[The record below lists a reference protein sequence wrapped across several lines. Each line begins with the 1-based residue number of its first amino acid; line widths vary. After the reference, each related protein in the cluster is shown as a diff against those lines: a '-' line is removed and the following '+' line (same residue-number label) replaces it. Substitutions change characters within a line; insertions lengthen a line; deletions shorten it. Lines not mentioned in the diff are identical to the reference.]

1 MILQLI
7 GQKHFNLKL
16 VLNFKKNRNFFYQKC
31 KLHYLENF
39 KISSLGLN
47 MKNIKRLFIFISLST
62 FGSSAFLSEGIAV
75 IDYNAIFLGTD
86 LARERI
92 DDLRDSS
99 DYKDL
104 TDEAQSKDSER
115 IKLAE
120 KLKKDESTLSDT
132 EKEDILKKIQTLY
145 QSIQLLSQQ
154 IQAKEQEV
162 TQKLQADQAEVV
174 QKVVNELIKAKKIKM
189 LLNSQALLAFDR
201 TDEKVNLTPEVVD
214 LINKEQKK

>member
-1 MILQLI
+1 M
-7 GQKHFNLKL
+7 K
-16 VLNFKKNRNFFYQKC
+16 NFKR
-31 KLHYLENF
+31 
-39 KISSLGLN
+39 I
-47 MKNIKRLFIFISLST
+47 FIFISLSF
-62 FGSSAFLSEGIAV
+62 FGSSAFLSDGIAV

-120 KLKKDESTLSDT
+120 RLKKEDSTLSDS
-132 EKEDILKKIQTLY
+132 EKEEILKKIQTLY

-174 QKVVNELIKAKKIKM
+174 QQVVNELIKAKKIKM

-201 TDEKVNLTPEVVD
+201 SDEKINLTPEVVD
-214 LINKEQKK
+214 LINKEQK

>member
-1 MILQLI
+1 
-7 GQKHFNLKL
+7 
-16 VLNFKKNRNFFYQKC
+16 
-31 KLHYLENF
+31 
-39 KISSLGLN
+39 
-47 MKNIKRLFIFISLST
+47 MKNIKRIFIFISLSL
-62 FGSSAFLSEGIAV
+62 FGNTVFLSEGIAV

-92 DDLRDSS
+92 DDLRESS

-120 KLKKDESTLSDT
+120 RLKKEESTLSDE
-132 EKEDILKKIQTLY
+132 EKEEILKKVQTLY

-201 TDEKVNLTPEVVD
+201 ADEKVNLTPEVVD

>member
-1 MILQLI
+1 MNIVKKI
-7 GQKHFNLKL
+7 T
-16 VLNFKKNRNFFYQKC
+16 VL
-31 KLHYLENF
+31 
-39 KISSLGLN
+39 
-47 MKNIKRLFIFISLST
+47 ISLMFFSNI
-62 FGSSAFLSEGIAV
+62 SFLMEGIAV

-120 KLKKDESTLSDT
+120 RLQKEESTLSDE
-132 EKEDILKKIQTLY
+132 EKEEILKKVQTLY

-162 TQKLQADQAEVV
+162 TQKLQADQAEIV

-201 TDEKVNLTPEVVD
+201 TDEKINLTPEVVD
-214 LINKEQKK
+214 LINKERK

>member
-1 MILQLI
+1 MKYI
-7 GQKHFNLKL
+7 
-16 VLNFKKNRNFFYQKC
+16 
-31 KLHYLENF
+31 
-39 KISSLGLN
+39 
-47 MKNIKRLFIFISLST
+47 KNIIIFSSILV
-62 FGSSAFLSEGIAV
+62 FGNSAFLLEGIAV
-75 IDYNAIFLGTD
+75 IDYQAIFLGTD

-92 DDLRDSS
+92 DDLRESS
-99 DYKDL
+99 DYKEL

-120 KLKKDESTLSDT
+120 KLKKDEATLSDS
-132 EKEDILKKIQTLY
+132 EKEEMLKKIQTLY

-162 TQKLQADQAEVV
+162 TQKLQADQAEAV

-201 TDEKVNLTPEVVD
+201 SDEKINLTPEVVD
-214 LINKEQKK
+214 LINKEQK

>member
-1 MILQLI
+1 M
-7 GQKHFNLKL
+7 N
-16 VLNFKKNRNFFYQKC
+16 
-31 KLHYLENF
+31 
-39 KISSLGLN
+39 
-47 MKNIKRLFIFISLST
+47 NIKKIFIFITLT
-62 FGSSAFLSEGIAV
+62 FFANTVFLLEGIAV

-120 KLKKDESTLSDT
+120 KLKKEESTLSDS
-132 EKEDILKKIQTLY
+132 EKEDILKKVQTLY

-162 TQKLQADQAEVV
+162 TQTLQADQAEVV

-201 TDEKVNLTPEVVD
+201 ADEKVNLTPEVVD
-214 LINKEQKK
+214 LINKEQK

>member
-1 MILQLI
+1 
-7 GQKHFNLKL
+7 
-16 VLNFKKNRNFFYQKC
+16 
-31 KLHYLENF
+31 
-39 KISSLGLN
+39 
-47 MKNIKRLFIFISLST
+47 MKNIKRIFIFISLSF

-104 TDEAQSKDSER
+104 TDEAQAKDSER

-120 KLKKDESTLSDT
+120 KLKKDESTLSDS
-132 EKEDILKKIQTLY
+132 EKEEILKRAQSLL

-154 IQAKEQEV
+154 IQAKGQEV
-162 TQKLQADQAEVV
+162 SQKNIADQTEAF
-174 QKVVNELIKAKKIKM
+174 QKIGDELIKAKKIKM
-189 LLNSQALLAFDR
+189 LFRAEALLAFDR
-201 TDEKVNLTPEVVD
+201 SDNTVNLTTEFID
-214 LINKEQKK
+214 LMNKEQKK

>member
-1 MILQLI
+1 
-7 GQKHFNLKL
+7 
-16 VLNFKKNRNFFYQKC
+16 
-31 KLHYLENF
+31 
-39 KISSLGLN
+39 
-47 MKNIKRLFIFISLST
+47 MKNIKRIFIFISLSF

-120 KLKKDESTLSDT
+120 KIESIIRESVKPMSNSGDIKIVGDWSHQPSDWCH
-132 EKEDILKKIQTLY
+132 
-145 QSIQLLSQQ
+145 
-154 IQAKEQEV
+154 
-162 TQKLQADQAEVV
+162 
-174 QKVVNELIKAKKIKM
+174 
-189 LLNSQALLAFDR
+189 
-201 TDEKVNLTPEVVD
+201 
-214 LINKEQKK
+214 

>member
-1 MILQLI
+1 MKSI
-7 GQKHFNLKL
+7 KKL
-16 VLNFKKNRNFFYQKC
+16 L
-31 KLHYLENF
+31 
-39 KISSLGLN
+39 
-47 MKNIKRLFIFISLST
+47 IFISLSFFT
-62 FGSSAFLSEGIAV
+62 STVFLSEGIAV

-86 LARERI
+86 MARERI

-120 KLKKDESTLSDT
+120 KLKKDESTLSDD
-132 EKEDILKKIQTLY
+132 EKEEILKKIQTLY

-162 TQKLQADQAEVV
+162 TQKLQADQAEIV

-201 TDEKVNLTPEVVD
+201 SDEKVNLTPEVVD

>member
-1 MILQLI
+1 MKTIKNLI
-7 GQKHFNLKL
+7 IFTSIT
-16 VLNFKKNRNFFYQKC
+16 FF
-31 KLHYLENF
+31 
-39 KISSLGLN
+39 G
-47 MKNIKRLFIFISLST
+47 
-62 FGSSAFLSEGIAV
+62 GSAFLSEGIAV

-120 KLKKDESTLSDT
+120 RLKKDESTLSDA

-154 IQAKEQEV
+154 IQAKEQEI
-162 TQKLQADQAEVV
+162 TQKLQADQAEIV

-201 TDEKVNLTPEVVD
+201 SDEKINLTPEVVD

>member
-1 MILQLI
+1 MKTI
-7 GQKHFNLKL
+7 
-16 VLNFKKNRNFFYQKC
+16 
-31 KLHYLENF
+31 
-39 KISSLGLN
+39 
-47 MKNIKRLFIFISLST
+47 KNIIIFTSILF
-62 FGSSAFLSEGIAV
+62 FGNTAFLSDGIAV

-92 DDLRDSS
+92 DDLRESS

-120 KLKKDESTLSDT
+120 KLKKDESTLSDA

-162 TQKLQADQAEVV
+162 TQKLQADQAEIV

-201 TDEKVNLTPEVVD
+201 SDEKINLTPEVVD
-214 LINKEQKK
+214 LINKEQRK

>member
-1 MILQLI
+1 
-7 GQKHFNLKL
+7 
-16 VLNFKKNRNFFYQKC
+16 
-31 KLHYLENF
+31 
-39 KISSLGLN
+39 
-47 MKNIKRLFIFISLST
+47 MKNIKRILIFISLS
-62 FGSSAFLSEGIAV
+62 FFASSAFSSEGIAV

-92 DDLRDSS
+92 DDLRDSY

-104 TDEAQSKDSER
+104 TDEAQSKYSER

-120 KLKKDESTLSDT
+120 KLKKDESTLSDD
-132 EKEDILKKIQTLY
+132 EKEEILKKIQTLY

-162 TQKLQADQAEVV
+162 TQKLQADQAEAV

-201 TDEKVNLTPEVVD
+201 SDEKVNLTPEVID
-214 LINKEQKK
+214 LINKEQK

>member
-1 MILQLI
+1 M
-7 GQKHFNLKL
+7 
-16 VLNFKKNRNFFYQKC
+16 
-31 KLHYLENF
+31 E
-39 KISSLGLN
+39 
-47 MKNIKRLFIFISLST
+47 NIKRIFIFISLSF

-132 EKEDILKKIQTLY
+132 EKEEILKKIQTLY

-162 TQKLQADQAEVV
+162 TQKLQADQAESV

-201 TDEKVNLTPEVVD
+201 TDKKVNLTPEVVD

>member
-1 MILQLI
+1 
-7 GQKHFNLKL
+7 
-16 VLNFKKNRNFFYQKC
+16 
-31 KLHYLENF
+31 
-39 KISSLGLN
+39 
-47 MKNIKRLFIFISLST
+47 MKNIKRIFIFISLSLFVNT
-62 FGSSAFLSEGIAV
+62 VFLSEGIAV

-92 DDLRDSS
+92 DDLRESS

-120 KLKKDESTLSDT
+120 RLKKEESTLSDK
-132 EKEDILKKIQTLY
+132 EKEEILKKVQTLY

-162 TQKLQADQAEVV
+162 TQKLQADQAEAV

-201 TDEKVNLTPEVVD
+201 SDETVNLTPEVVD
-214 LINKEQKK
+214 LINKEQK

>member
-1 MILQLI
+1 MKKIKIVSLLVF
-7 GQKHFNLKL
+7 GLFFGNLS
-16 VLNFKKNRNFFYQKC
+16 FS
-31 KLHYLENF
+31 LE
-39 KISSLGLN
+39 GV
-47 MKNIKRLFIFISLST
+47 
-62 FGSSAFLSEGIAV
+62 AV

-92 DDLRDSS
+92 DDLRDSE

-104 TDEAQSKDSER
+104 TDEAAAKDGER
-115 IKLAE
+115 LKLAE
-120 KLKKDESTLSDT
+120 KLKKEESTLSDS
-132 EKEDILKKIQTLY
+132 EKEDIVKKVQTLF

-189 LLNSQALLAFDR
+189 LLNAQALLVYDR
-201 TDEKVNLTPEVVD
+201 SDEKINLTPEVVD

>member
-1 MILQLI
+1 
-7 GQKHFNLKL
+7 
-16 VLNFKKNRNFFYQKC
+16 
-31 KLHYLENF
+31 
-39 KISSLGLN
+39 
-47 MKNIKRLFIFISLST
+47 MKNIKRITIFISLSF

-120 KLKKDESTLSDT
+120 KLKKDESTLSDN
-132 EKEDILKKIQTLY
+132 EKEEILKKIQTLY

-201 TDEKVNLTPEVVD
+201 ADEKVNLTPEVVD
-214 LINKEQKK
+214 LINQEQKK

>member
-1 MILQLI
+1 MSII
-7 GQKHFNLKL
+7 KKIT
-16 VLNFKKNRNFFYQKC
+16 VL
-31 KLHYLENF
+31 
-39 KISSLGLN
+39 
-47 MKNIKRLFIFISLST
+47 ISLIFFSNI
-62 FGSSAFLSEGIAV
+62 SFLMEGIAV

-120 KLKKDESTLSDT
+120 RLQKEESTLSDE
-132 EKEDILKKIQTLY
+132 EKEEILKKVQTLY

-162 TQKLQADQAEVV
+162 TQKLQADQAEIV

-201 TDEKVNLTPEVVD
+201 TDEKINLTPEVVD
-214 LINKEQKK
+214 LINKERK

>member
-1 MILQLI
+1 
-7 GQKHFNLKL
+7 
-16 VLNFKKNRNFFYQKC
+16 
-31 KLHYLENF
+31 
-39 KISSLGLN
+39 

-120 KLKKDESTLSDT
+120 KLKKDESTISDT

-201 TDEKVNLTPEVVD
+201 SDEKVNLTPEVVD

>member
-1 MILQLI
+1 
-7 GQKHFNLKL
+7 
-16 VLNFKKNRNFFYQKC
+16 
-31 KLHYLENF
+31 
-39 KISSLGLN
+39 
-47 MKNIKRLFIFISLST
+47 MKNVKKLFIFVSLLF
-62 FGSSAFLSEGIAV
+62 FGNTAFLSDGIAV

-120 KLKKDESTLSDT
+120 KLKKEESTLSDS
-132 EKEDILKKIQTLY
+132 EKEEILKKVQTLY

-201 TDEKVNLTPEVVD
+201 SDEKVNLTPEVVD
-214 LINKEQKK
+214 LINKEQK

>member
-1 MILQLI
+1 MSIIKKITVLI
-7 GQKHFNLKL
+7 SL
-16 VLNFKKNRNFFYQKC
+16 VLF
-31 KLHYLENF
+31 
-39 KISSLGLN
+39 S
-47 MKNIKRLFIFISLST
+47 NI
-62 FGSSAFLSEGIAV
+62 AFLMEGIAV

-120 KLKKDESTLSDT
+120 KLQKEESTLSDE
-132 EKEDILKKIQTLY
+132 EKEEILKKVQTLY

-162 TQKLQADQAEVV
+162 TQKLQADQAEIV

-201 TDEKVNLTPEVVD
+201 TDEKINLTPEVVD
-214 LINKEQKK
+214 LINKERK

>member
-1 MILQLI
+1 MKKIKIVSLLAF
-7 GQKHFNLKL
+7 GLFFGNLS
-16 VLNFKKNRNFFYQKC
+16 FS
-31 KLHYLENF
+31 LE
-39 KISSLGLN
+39 GV
-47 MKNIKRLFIFISLST
+47 
-62 FGSSAFLSEGIAV
+62 AV

-86 LARERI
+86 LAKERI
-92 DDLRDSS
+92 DDLRDSE

-104 TDEAQSKDSER
+104 TDEAAAKDGER
-115 IKLAE
+115 LKLAE
-120 KLKKDESTLSDT
+120 KLNKEESTLSDS
-132 EKEDILKKIQTLY
+132 EKEDIVKKVQTLF

-189 LLNSQALLAFDR
+189 LLNAQALLAFDR
-201 TDEKVNLTPEVVD
+201 SDEKINLTPEVVD

>member
-1 MILQLI
+1 MKKIKNI
-7 GQKHFNLKL
+7 SIL
-16 VLNFKKNRNFFYQKC
+16 VLIMF
-31 KLHYLENF
+31 
-39 KISSLGLN
+39 
-47 MKNIKRLFIFISLST
+47 
-62 FGSSAFLSEGIAV
+62 FGSNAFMSEGIAV

-132 EKEDILKKIQTLY
+132 EKEEILKKIQTLY

-162 TQKLQADQAEVV
+162 TQKLQADQAEAV

-201 TDEKVNLTPEVVD
+201 SDEKVNLTPEVVD
-214 LINKEQKK
+214 LINKEQK

>member
-1 MILQLI
+1 MN
-7 GQKHFNLKL
+7 NLK
-16 VLNFKKNRNFFYQKC
+16 K
-31 KLHYLENF
+31 
-39 KISSLGLN
+39 
-47 MKNIKRLFIFISLST
+47 LFILISLLS
-62 FGSSAFLSEGIAV
+62 FGNLAYLLDGIAV

-120 KLKKDESTLSDT
+120 KLKKEESTLSQS
-132 EKEDILKKIQTLY
+132 EQEEILKKIQTLY

-162 TQKLQADQAEVV
+162 TQKLQADQAESV

-201 TDEKVNLTPEVVD
+201 TDEKINLTPEVVD
-214 LINKEQKK
+214 LINKEQKNK

>member
-1 MILQLI
+1 
-7 GQKHFNLKL
+7 
-16 VLNFKKNRNFFYQKC
+16 
-31 KLHYLENF
+31 
-39 KISSLGLN
+39 
-47 MKNIKRLFIFISLST
+47 MKNIKRIFIFISLSL
-62 FGSSAFLSEGIAV
+62 FGSSAFLSDGIAV

-132 EKEDILKKIQTLY
+132 EKEEILKKIQTLY

-162 TQKLQADQAEVV
+162 TQKLQADQAEAV

-201 TDEKVNLTPEVVD
+201 TDKKVNLTPEVVD

>member
-1 MILQLI
+1 
-7 GQKHFNLKL
+7 
-16 VLNFKKNRNFFYQKC
+16 
-31 KLHYLENF
+31 
-39 KISSLGLN
+39 
-47 MKNIKRLFIFISLST
+47 MKGIKRIFIFISLSF
-62 FGSSAFLSEGIAV
+62 FGSSAYLLEGIAV

-92 DDLRDSS
+92 DDLRESS

-120 KLKKDESTLSDT
+120 KLKKEESTLSDS
-132 EKEDILKKIQTLY
+132 EKEDILKKVQTLY

-162 TQKLQADQAEVV
+162 TQKLQADQAEAV

-201 TDEKVNLTPEVVD
+201 SDEKINLTPEVVD

>member
-1 MILQLI
+1 
-7 GQKHFNLKL
+7 
-16 VLNFKKNRNFFYQKC
+16 
-31 KLHYLENF
+31 
-39 KISSLGLN
+39 
-47 MKNIKRLFIFISLST
+47 MKNIKRIFIFISLSF
-62 FGSSAFLSEGIAV
+62 FGSSAYLLDGIAV
-75 IDYNAIFLGTD
+75 IDYNAIFIGTD

-104 TDEAQSKDSER
+104 TDEAKSKDSER

-120 KLKKDESTLSDT
+120 KLKKDESTLSDA
-132 EKEDILKKIQTLY
+132 EKEEILKKIQTLY

-162 TQKLQADQAEVV
+162 TQKLQADQAESV

-201 TDEKVNLTPEVVD
+201 TDKKVNLTPEVVD

>member
-1 MILQLI
+1 MNDI
-7 GQKHFNLKL
+7 
-16 VLNFKKNRNFFYQKC
+16 KK
-31 KLHYLENF
+31 
-39 KISSLGLN
+39 I
-47 MKNIKRLFIFISLST
+47 FIFITLT
-62 FGSSAFLSEGIAV
+62 FFANTVFLLEGIAV

-120 KLKKDESTLSDT
+120 KLKKEESTLSDS
-132 EKEDILKKIQTLY
+132 EKEDILKKVQTLY

-201 TDEKVNLTPEVVD
+201 ADEKVNLTPVVVD

>member
-1 MILQLI
+1 MKYI
-7 GQKHFNLKL
+7 
-16 VLNFKKNRNFFYQKC
+16 
-31 KLHYLENF
+31 
-39 KISSLGLN
+39 
-47 MKNIKRLFIFISLST
+47 KNIIIFSSILF
-62 FGSSAFLSEGIAV
+62 FGNSALLLEGIAV
-75 IDYNAIFLGTD
+75 IDYQAIFLGTD

-92 DDLRDSS
+92 DDLRESS

-104 TDEAQSKDSER
+104 TDEAQTKDSER

-120 KLKKDESTLSDT
+120 KLKKNEATLSDS
-132 EKEDILKKIQTLY
+132 EKEEMLKKIQTLY

-162 TQKLQADQAEVV
+162 TQKLQADQAEAV

-201 TDEKVNLTPEVVD
+201 SDEKVNLTPEVVD
-214 LINKEQKK
+214 LINKEQK

>member
-1 MILQLI
+1 
-7 GQKHFNLKL
+7 
-16 VLNFKKNRNFFYQKC
+16 
-31 KLHYLENF
+31 
-39 KISSLGLN
+39 
-47 MKNIKRLFIFISLST
+47 MKNIKRLFIFICLSL
-62 FGSSAFLSEGIAV
+62 FGNSAFLSEGIAV

-104 TDEAQSKDSER
+104 TEEAQSKDSER

-120 KLKKDESTLSDT
+120 KLKKDESTLSDS
-132 EKEDILKKIQTLY
+132 EKEEILKKIQTLY

-162 TQKLQADQAEVV
+162 TQKLQADQAEAV

-201 TDEKVNLTPEVVD
+201 SDKKVNLTPEVVD

>member
-1 MILQLI
+1 M
-7 GQKHFNLKL
+7 K
-16 VLNFKKNRNFFYQKC
+16 
-31 KLHYLENF
+31 
-39 KISSLGLN
+39 N
-47 MKNIKRLFIFISLST
+47 MKRLLFFISLT
-62 FGSSAFLSEGIAV
+62 FFGSSVFLSEGIAV

-86 LARERI
+86 MARERI

-120 KLKKDESTLSDT
+120 KLKKEESTLSDT
-132 EKEDILKKIQTLY
+132 EKEEILKKVQTLY

-201 TDEKVNLTPEVVD
+201 SDEKINLTPEVVD
-214 LINKEQKK
+214 LINKEQK

>member
-1 MILQLI
+1 
-7 GQKHFNLKL
+7 
-16 VLNFKKNRNFFYQKC
+16 
-31 KLHYLENF
+31 
-39 KISSLGLN
+39 
-47 MKNIKRLFIFISLST
+47 MKNIKRIFIFISLSF
-62 FGSSAFLSEGIAV
+62 FGNSLFLSEGIAV

-99 DYKDL
+99 DYKEL

-120 KLKKDESTLSDT
+120 KLKKDESTLSEA
-132 EKEDILKKIQTLY
+132 EKEEILKKIQTLY

-201 TDEKVNLTPEVVD
+201 SDEKVNLTPEVVD
-214 LINKEQKK
+214 LINKEQK

>member
-1 MILQLI
+1 
-7 GQKHFNLKL
+7 
-16 VLNFKKNRNFFYQKC
+16 
-31 KLHYLENF
+31 
-39 KISSLGLN
+39 
-47 MKNIKRLFIFISLST
+47 MKNIKRIFIFISLSF
-62 FGSSAFLSEGIAV
+62 FGSSAYLLDGIAV

-120 KLKKDESTLSDT
+120 KLKKDESTLSDA
-132 EKEDILKKIQTLY
+132 EKEEILKKIQTLY

-162 TQKLQADQAEVV
+162 TQKLQADQAESV

-201 TDEKVNLTPEVVD
+201 SDEKVNLTPEVVD